1 MSSENPILAG
11 TQFVSTAAGSSREA
25 VGLRLAARAYQY
37 PHLVRVVPRGS
48 GPQSICALRES
59 KHVHRR
65 TARKQ
70 SVHSD
75 PEFRSTTTNR
85 VSNVTQILTQG
96 FSTFPEPITLQSR
109 VGNWR
114 LLTRRRRRAQSRTLR
129 GYGSRFACASLTV
142 RYETGLT

>member
-1 MSSENPILAG
+1 MSSENSILAG

-25 VGLRLAARAYQY
+25 VGVTSGGEGISVSAFSSRRT
-37 PHLVRVVPRGS
+37 PRVWTP
-48 GPQSICALRES
+48 SICALRES
-59 KHVHRR
+59 KHVRRR

-70 SVHSD
+70 SVHSV

-85 VSNVTQILTQG
+85 ASNVTQILTSG

-114 LLTRRRRRAQSRTLR
+114 QLTRRRRRAQSRTPR
-129 GYGSRFACASLTV
+129 GYGSRFACASLTL